1 MANKIAGN
9 GGVIADVTASRALLV
24 TQKDSNGNDMARGQ
38 RETVASNQEYLIT
51 AGKNDSQ
58 AVAVRVDRKGS
69 LMSGNYIPE
78 LIEQYE
84 GATVNAQKW
93 TATSTTFVPAMTTLA
108 GYIFNSTA
116 LTTTGAVSILQS
128 QRLFQK
134 IPRVPLQLK
143 QRVRANILTNSYA
156 DWGWGIPATTTLIV
170 PNGVCIRVVNGLWS
184 VAMTYNSVEIAT
196 TNILGEDG
204 VTQLSTANNNAEF
217 YVTDIIFDDDNIVAT
232 VQNTL
237 TGALVG
243 KATLPV
249 PLSASKMF
257 GATSLPTYT
266 RLVNSGVASS
276 APNLTVTETQVLS
289 LDWALQPS
297 MSEIAGS
304 LSLSGGRN
312 PYTGAQLE
320 NHTNSTAPVS
330 ATLSNTAAGNTTLG
344 GKFQFAAVAGA
355 VTDFALFGFQVPAG
369 SRFVCEGI
377 IINTRNTVA
386 AVATTATTLEW
397 AMGFNSSAVSL
408 ATANIVRKQIGTQSF
423 AIGAA
428 AEATAPVID
437 LDFKTPEAVESG
449 RFLHVILTVPVGT
462 ATATEIFRG
471 QVSIK
476 GRFI

>member
-232 VQNTL
+232 VQ
-237 TGALVG
+237 
-243 KATLPV
+243 
-249 PLSASKMF
+249 
-257 GATSLPTYT
+257 
-266 RLVNSGVASS
+266 
-276 APNLTVTETQVLS
+276 
-289 LDWALQPS
+289 
-297 MSEIAGS
+297 
-304 LSLSGGRN
+304 
-312 PYTGAQLE
+312 
-320 NHTNSTAPVS
+320 
-330 ATLSNTAAGNTTLG
+330 
-344 GKFQFAAVAGA
+344 
-355 VTDFALFGFQVPAG
+355 
-369 SRFVCEGI
+369 
-377 IINTRNTVA
+377 
-386 AVATTATTLEW
+386 
-397 AMGFNSSAVSL
+397 
-408 ATANIVRKQIGTQSF
+408 
-423 AIGAA
+423 
-428 AEATAPVID
+428 
-437 LDFKTPEAVESG
+437 TP
-449 RFLHVILTVPVGT
+449 
-462 ATATEIFRG
+462 
-471 QVSIK
+471 
-476 GRFI
+476 